1 MPSECTLYCT
11 GLFLFFL
18 SVILNCLKYRQN
30 EPFTVFAFKFFS
42 AVPNRFKCRQNAH
55 FTVPVFKSISVIIP
69 NCFKYRQKAP
79 FTLNSQNSNSFQIL
93 YEYTLHLVFDLSLK
107 FQNSISNS
115 VRMYHFT
122 VHGINI
128 IRWCQPTT

>member
-1 MPSECTLYCT
+1 MNPLLSLLSIFLCSTKSFQMSSECT
-11 GLFLFFL
+11 FH
-18 SVILNCLKYRQN
+18 R
-30 EPFTVFAFKFFS
+30 FT
-42 AVPNRFKCRQNAH
+42 
-55 FTVPVFKSISVIIP
+55 VFKSISVIIP

-79 FTLNSQNSNSFQIL
+79 FTLNSQNFNSFQIL

-107 FQNSISNS
+107 FQNGISKS

-128 IRWCQPTT
+128 NRWDRPPTSHPSPLTQNPGPLYIYILHYYNAL